1 MIKAVIVSGDA
12 GASERITGLIQACCP
27 DMEINARADSL
38 KEGVLSLNQHQPDL
52 VILDTF
58 LTDGSGF
65 DLLNHFQKPDFKVIF
80 ISEYMEYAM
89 KAIEYNALAYLLK
102 PVEEKKFITAI
113 NKATDRIR
121 QEEKMQIQLLERDL
135 KDLQASDNIIL
146 RTSEQIHSVKASEII
161 RVEANGNYATF
172 YISDGRKVMVSKPM
186 KEFEDK
192 LLENSFFRIHKSHM
206 INIRKMNYFEKAEG
220 GSVMM
225 VDGSRV
231 PVASRKRDEVIALL
245 ENIS

>member
-1 MIKAVIVSGDA
+1 MIKAVIVSGDI

-27 DMEINARADSL
+27 DMEISAKADSL

-52 VILDTF
+52 LILDTF
-58 LTDGSGF
+58 LLDGSGF
-65 DLLNHFQKPDFKVIF
+65 DLLNHFQHPDFKVIF
-80 ISEYMEYAM
+80 VSEYIEYAM
-89 KAIEYNALAYLLK
+89 KAIEFNALAYLLK
-102 PVEEKKFITAI
+102 PLEEKKFITAI
-113 NKATDRIR
+113 NKATDRIH
-121 QEEKMQIQLLERDL
+121 QEEKRQLQLLEHDL

-146 RTSEQIHSVKASEII
+146 RTSEQIHSVKAIEII
-161 RVEANGNYATF
+161 RVEADGNYATF
-172 YISDGRKVMVSKPM
+172 FISDGRRVIVSKPM
-186 KEFEDK
+186 KEYEDK
-192 LLENSFFRIHKSHM
+192 LLENGFFRIHKSHL
-206 INIRKMNYFEKAEG
+206 INIRKMSYFEKAEG

>member
-12 GASERITGLIQACCP
+12 GASERITGLIRACCP
-27 DMEINARADSL
+27 AMEIHARADSL
-38 KEGVLSLNQHQPDL
+38 KEGVMSLNQYQPDL

-65 DLLNHFQKPDFKVIF
+65 DLLNHYQQPDFKVIF
-80 ISEYMEYAM
+80 VSEYMEYAM

-102 PVEEKKFITAI
+102 PVDEKKFITAI
-113 NKATDRIR
+113 NKVTDWIR

-146 RTSEQIHSVKASEII
+146 RISEQIHSVKATEII
-161 RVEANGNYATF
+161 RVEADGNYATF
-172 YISDGRKVMVSKPM
+172 FISDGRKVIVSKPM
-186 KEFEDK
+186 KEYEDK
-192 LLENSFFRIHKSHM
+192 LLENGFFRIHKSHL
-206 INIRKMNYFEKAEG
+206 INILKMSYFEKAEG

-245 ENIS
+245 EHIS

>member
-1 MIKAVIVSGDA
+1 MIKAVIVSGDI

-27 DMEINARADSL
+27 DMEISAKADSL

-52 VILDTF
+52 LILDTF
-58 LTDGSGF
+58 LLDGSGF
-65 DLLNHFQKPDFKVIF
+65 DLLNHFQHPDFKVIF
-80 ISEYMEYAM
+80 VSEYIEYAM
-89 KAIEYNALAYLLK
+89 KAIEFNALAYLLK
-102 PVEEKKFITAI
+102 PLEEKKFITAI
-113 NKATDRIR
+113 NKATDRIH
-121 QEEKMQIQLLERDL
+121 QEEKRQLQLLEHDL

-146 RTSEQIHSVKASEII
+146 RTSEQIHSVKATEII
-161 RVEANGNYATF
+161 RVEADGNYATF
-172 YISDGRKVMVSKPM
+172 FISDGRKVIVSKPM
-186 KEFEDK
+186 KEYEDK
-192 LLENSFFRIHKSHM
+192 LLENGFFRIHKSHL
-206 INIRKMNYFEKAEG
+206 INIRKMSYFEKAEG